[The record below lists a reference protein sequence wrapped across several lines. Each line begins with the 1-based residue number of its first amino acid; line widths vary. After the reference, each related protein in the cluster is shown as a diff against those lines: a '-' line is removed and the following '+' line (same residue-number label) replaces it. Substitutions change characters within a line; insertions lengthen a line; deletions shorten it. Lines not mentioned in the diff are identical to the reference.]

1 MQKVLVLFWT
11 KTWYYIC
18 VELCEKSGVTVMQLN
33 EIREEIDRIDE
44 EMKQLFDER
53 LMQSRKVAETK
64 IASGDDVYKP
74 LREIE
79 MEQMHASQ
87 EEAWYLMQLKKSV
100 EISRKYQ
107 YSVFIDKHM
116 EDSEFLKN
124 LSVENRKTLL
134 EGGRL
139 LLSFQTDSERMKGLD
154 VKGVMSVLS
163 SSSLRILHMT
173 ADASTDKVQVILEVD
188 NTDASK
194 QEAFLLAYMIYKE
207 TICE

>member
-139 LLSFQTDSERMKGLD
+139 LLSFRTDSERMKGLD

>member
-1 MQKVLVLFWT
+1 
-11 KTWYYIC
+11 
-18 VELCEKSGVTVMQLN
+18 MQLN

-107 YSVFIDKHM
+107 YSVFIDKH
-116 EDSEFLKN
+116 
-124 LSVENRKTLL
+124 
-134 EGGRL
+134 
-139 LLSFQTDSERMKGLD
+139 
-154 VKGVMSVLS
+154 
-163 SSSLRILHMT
+163 
-173 ADASTDKVQVILEVD
+173 
-188 NTDASK
+188 
-194 QEAFLLAYMIYKE
+194 
-207 TICE
+207 

>member
-44 EMKQLFDER
+44 EMKQLVDER
-53 LMQSRKVAETK
+53 LMQARKVAETK

-139 LLSFQTDSERMKGLD
+139 LLSFRTDSERMKGLD

>member
-1 MQKVLVLFWT
+1 
-11 KTWYYIC
+11 
-18 VELCEKSGVTVMQLN
+18 MQLN

-74 LREIE
+74 FREIE

-139 LLSFQTDSERMKGLD
+139 LLSFRTDSERMKGLD

>member
-1 MQKVLVLFWT
+1 
-11 KTWYYIC
+11 
-18 VELCEKSGVTVMQLN
+18 
-33 EIREEIDRIDE
+33 
-44 EMKQLFDER
+44 
-53 LMQSRKVAETK
+53 
-64 IASGDDVYKP
+64 
-74 LREIE
+74 
-79 MEQMHASQ
+79 
-87 EEAWYLMQLKKSV
+87 
-100 EISRKYQ
+100 
-107 YSVFIDKHM
+107 M

-139 LLSFQTDSERMKGLD
+139 LLSFRTDSERMKGLD